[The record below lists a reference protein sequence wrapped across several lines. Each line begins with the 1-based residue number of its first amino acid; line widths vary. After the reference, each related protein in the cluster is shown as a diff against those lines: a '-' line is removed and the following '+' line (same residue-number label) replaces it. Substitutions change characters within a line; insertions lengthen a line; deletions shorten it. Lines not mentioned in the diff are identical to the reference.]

1 MKAGG
6 PQRRRCEAWE
16 RRVPPL
22 LVWVVAAGAVWAL
35 GRWWPAPDWGGPG
48 PALGAGV
55 LGVAG
60 GALAGAGVWQFRRAA
75 TSLSPFAGAGVR
87 VLVVEGVYAWT
98 RNPMYLGLALALAG
112 VVVWRGSWAAVA
124 PWPLFCA
131 YLQRFQIRPEERDL
145 AAAFGPAFAAY
156 QARVHRW
163 CGRCVRGDQTRRPDA
178 RAEA

>member
-1 MKAGG
+1 MSAPG
-6 PQRRRCEAWE
+6 RARNWVESWE

-22 LVWVVAAGAVWAL
+22 LAWALAAGTVWAL
-35 GRWWPAPDWGGPG
+35 GRGWPAPGWGGS
-48 PALGAGV
+48 GASVAAG
-55 LGVAG
+55 LLAVAG
-60 GALAGAGVWQFRRAA
+60 ALVAGAGVWQFRRAA

-87 VLVVEGVYAWT
+87 VLVVDGVYGWT

-145 AAAFGPAFAAY
+145 SAAFGPEFAAY
-156 QARVHRW
+156 RARVGRW
-163 CGRCVRGDQTRRPDA
+163 CGRRGGSSGA
-178 RAEA
+178 

>member
-6 PQRRRCEAWE
+6 PERRPGGAWE

-22 LVWVVAAGAVWAL
+22 LAWLVAAGAVWVL
-35 GRWWPAPDWGGPG
+35 GRWWPAPDWGGVV
-48 PALGAGV
+48 AS
-55 LGVAG
+55 GVAG
-60 GALAGAGVWQFRRAA
+60 LLAVAGGVLAGAGVWQFRRAA

-87 VLVVEGVYAWT
+87 VLVVDGVYGWT

-131 YLQRFQIRPEERDL
+131 YLQRFQIRPEEGDL
-145 AAAFGPAFAAY
+145 SAAFGAEFAAY
-156 QARVHRW
+156 QARVGRW
-163 CGRCVRGDQTRRPDA
+163 CGRRGRKR
-178 RAEA
+178 